1 MLEAMLLLIAGL
13 SLLILGSN
21 LLVTSTENFS
31 NYFGISG
38 FIASFFLIGIA
49 TSAPEIFV
57 SLEAALQKKTILAI
71 GNTIGSNISNIALVF
86 CVSVFFLNKENT
98 SAAMPLGIFMG
109 MLVLTVAVFVLTY
122 FDKSFDM
129 IDALVLLG
137 IFLIILLSMRNYKD
151 DGDRINNELQE
162 ESILNIMSY
171 AIIGLIMLL
180 FGSNLFIDG
189 ATQIAMMF
197 GVSTYIIGL
206 TLTALGT
213 SLPELAASI
222 QSAKKGKTDFI
233 IGNIIGSN
241 LFNLAIALSLA
252 GLISP
257 AVVDQSD
264 LLRDISMLLVCMFVF
279 YIIIKSEKYFI
290 KTLYSLL
297 LVITYLMYIVVI
309 LA

>member
-1 MLEAMLLLIAGL
+1 
-13 SLLILGSN
+13 
-21 LLVTSTENFS
+21 
-31 NYFGISG
+31 
-38 FIASFFLIGIA
+38 
-49 TSAPEIFV
+49 
-57 SLEAALQKKTILAI
+57 
-71 GNTIGSNISNIALVF
+71 
-86 CVSVFFLNKENT
+86 
-98 SAAMPLGIFMG
+98 
-109 MLVLTVAVFVLTY
+109 
-122 FDKSFDM
+122 
-129 IDALVLLG
+129 
-137 IFLIILLSMRNYKD
+137 
-151 DGDRINNELQE
+151 
-162 ESILNIMSY
+162 
-171 AIIGLIMLL
+171 
-180 FGSNLFIDG
+180 
-189 ATQIAMMF
+189 MF